1 MQQERKP
8 YRLILS
14 GGGTGGHI
22 YPAIAVADA
31 FKRRYPDAE
40 ILFVGAEGRME
51 MEKVPKAGYEVIGLP
66 IAGIQRRLTWENLKF
81 PFKLWKSLRKAAAL
95 IKSFEPDVAA
105 GFGGYASGPLLR
117 KAAQR
122 GVPTILQEQNSYAG
136 LTNKWLSKK
145 AAKICVA
152 YEGME
157 KYFAPEKIVFTGNPV
172 RQDIAV
178 STSSKQEN
186 KAFFGLDAD
195 KPCLLVI
202 GGSLGART
210 INKSMLEHVRDIAA
224 SGCQVIWQTGKLYF
238 EEMSQKTAA
247 CQLKGVVVK
256 DFIYDMDKAYGAAD
270 LVVSRAGALSVS
282 ELCLTGLPT
291 ILVPSPNVAEDH
303 QTKNAEAL
311 QRNDAAVLVTDQ
323 DAPEQLGEVIKEL
336 LGNPEKRQRMSQNI
350 TRMGKPN
357 AAEAIVDEIEK
368 LLH

>member
-1 MQQERKP
+1 MQQAHKP

-22 YPAIAVADA
+22 YPAIAVADT

-51 MEKVPKAGYEVIGLP
+51 MEKVPKAGYEVVGLP

-81 PFKLWKSLRKAAAL
+81 PFKLWKSLRKAGSL
-95 IKSFEPDVAA
+95 IKSFQPDLAA

-122 GVPTILQEQNSYAG
+122 GIPTLLQEQNSYAG
-136 LTNKWLSKK
+136 LTNKWLAKK
-145 AAKICVA
+145 AAVICVA

-157 KYFAPEKIVFTGNPV
+157 KYFEKGKIKITGNPV

-178 STSSKQEN
+178 ASSSQQEN
-186 KAFFGLDAD
+186 KTFFGLDPD
-195 KPCLLVI
+195 KSCLLVI

-210 INKSMLEHVRDIAA
+210 INRSMLQHIQAIVA

-238 EEMSQKTAA
+238 DEMNQKTNEY
-247 CQLKGVVVK
+247 QLTGVVVK

-282 ELCLTGLPT
+282 ELSLTGLPT

-303 QTKNAEAL
+303 QTKNAQAL
-311 QRNDAAVLVTDQ
+311 ERNQAAVLVPDQ
-323 DAPEQLGEVIKEL
+323 DAQEKIGDVIIGL
-336 LGNPEKRQRMSQNI
+336 MNDPDKRKSMSEHILQ
-350 TRMGKPN
+350 MAKPN

-368 LLH
+368 LLP